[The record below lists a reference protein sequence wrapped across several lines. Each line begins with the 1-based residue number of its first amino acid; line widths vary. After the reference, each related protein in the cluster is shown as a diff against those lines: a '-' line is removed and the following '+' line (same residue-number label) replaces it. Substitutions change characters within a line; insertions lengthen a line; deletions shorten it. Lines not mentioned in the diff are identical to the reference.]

1 MHFKRHFSRLKK
13 LSLERKKSKEVS
25 TNTVG
30 ADSGFR
36 ALEAGTGIGQLC
48 RRAGEGSTGRAAR
61 GGSLVSCALLT
72 WHS

>member
-1 MHFKRHFSRLKK
+1 MHFKRHFSTLKK
-13 LSLERKKSKEVS
+13 LSLERKTSKEVS

-48 RRAGEGSTGRAAR
+48 RRAGEEIGRAH
-61 GGSLVSCALLT
+61 V
-72 WHS
+72 